1 MSSAHGSDAAS
12 RTDPRGCDG
21 TSLAVATVMNN
32 EEQALADEADETAAR
47 ERTTDAYDSLDI
59 DDEEEIE
66 LGDDDILF
74 ETDERD

>member
-1 MSSAHGSDAAS
+1 MLRAVLIRGAAMA
-12 RTDPRGCDG
+12 PRLL
-21 TSLAVATVMNN
+21 SPPSMNN

-59 DDEEEIE
+59 DDDDEIE
-66 LGDDDILF
+66 LGDEDILF

>member
-1 MSSAHGSDAAS
+1 MAPCLLS
-12 RTDPRGCDG
+12 P
-21 TSLAVATVMNN
+21 SLMNN

-59 DDEEEIE
+59 DDDEEIE
-66 LGDDDILF
+66 LGDEDILF